1 MVVELAVENF
11 AIIERAQLTLGP
23 GFTVLTG
30 ETGAGK
36 SLLVDAIELALGD
49 RADTELVR
57 AGATRASVSL
67 TVDLTNSKELREK
80 CTELGLALEDGLLY
94 IQREVFVEGR
104 SQCRVCGRL
113 IPVSSLK
120 SLGEL
125 LVDLHGQHDHQSLL
139 NPDRHV
145 GFLDAWIGEP
155 AAALLAKVAEAFAKA
170 EDVRRR
176 LAALKTGLRDREQR
190 LDLLRYQVQEI
201 ESAGIKPGEMI
212 ELEIQLSRLKNAEN
226 LSTAM
231 LSALDALADREDNA
245 EGLVGGAVRT
255 LEDAAKLDPSIEPAL
270 ILIREAYY
278 DLEEGARQLR
288 SNAESLESD
297 PAKLEEVAGRI
308 DLLKR
313 LRRKYGEDEA
323 AVLEFWDTAQQELE
337 LLEDAEANAEGLE
350 EALAAANTELESKSA
365 ELTNLRKQKAEL
377 FAALVEAELKDLAM
391 EKAVFK
397 VQIGGKAIDA
407 SGADKVEF
415 FFSANQGEPAKP
427 LAKIASGGEISRVML
442 AIKAALAG
450 KAGVPTLIFDEVD
463 AGLGGRAAAVV
474 AKKLEQLAV
483 EYQIL
488 VISHLPQIASRA
500 TCHYRIEKSEVGGRI
515 LTGVRLLAP
524 DERVEEIAR
533 MLAGENVSESALANA
548 RELLAGV

>member
-67 TVDLTNSKELREK
+67 TIDLTDSKALREK

-113 IPVSSLK
+113 IPVSSLRT
-120 SLGEL
+120 LGEL

-155 AAALLAKVAEAFAKA
+155 ATSLLHEVAESHAKA
-170 EDVRRR
+170 EAIRKQ
-176 LAALKTGLRDREQR
+176 LAALQTGLRDREQR

-201 ESAGIKPGEMI
+201 EAAGLRPGEMV
-212 ELEIQLSRLKNAEN
+212 ELEIQLSRLKNAEK
-226 LSTAM
+226 LSVSM
-231 LSALDALADREDNA
+231 LAALDALADREDNA
-245 EGLVGGAVRT
+245 EGLVGGAVKI
-255 LEDAAKLDPSIEPAL
+255 LEDAAKLDPSLEPAL

-278 DLEEGARQLR
+278 DLEEGSRQLR
-288 SNAESLESD
+288 ANADTLEAD

-313 LRRKYGEDEA
+313 LRRKYGEDET
-323 AVLEFWDTAQQELE
+323 AVLEFWENAQKELD
-337 LLEDAEANAEGLE
+337 LLEDAESNAETLE
-350 EALAAANTELESKSA
+350 EARAVAEKELQIKANQLTEL
-365 ELTNLRKQKAEL
+365 RKKKAGE
-377 FAALVEAELKDLAM
+377 FSGLVESELKDLAM
-391 EKAVFK
+391 DKAIFN
-397 VQIGGKAIDA
+397 VQITEKAIDA
-407 SGADKVEF
+407 LGGDKVEF
-415 FFSANQGEPAKP
+415 FFSANQGEPARP

-474 AKKLEQLAV
+474 AKKLEQLATQ
-483 EYQIL
+483 YQIL

-500 TCHYRIEKSEVGGRI
+500 TCHYRIEKSESEGRI
-515 LTGVRLLAP
+515 LTGVRLLSKE
-524 DERVEEIAR
+524 ERVEEIAR
-533 MLAGENVSESALANA
+533 MLAGENISEHALANA